1 MNFKLKKIGKA
12 AIAAVTNPKNFINP
26 LFSLSEMDKEIGK
39 INDQEKQEEKTRLE
53 TMQQAEIDASNQA
66 FQADLEKKRRASKR
80 SNVVFAGALG
90 GGNGVGLGG
99 QKKLLGL

>member
-1 MNFKLKKIGKA
+1 MKFKLKKIGKA
-12 AIAAVTNPKNFINP
+12 AIAAVTNPKNLINP
-26 LFSLSEMDKEIGK
+26 LFSISEMDKEIEK
-39 INDQEKQEEKTRLE
+39 ANDREKQEERTRLE
-53 TMQQAEIDASNQA
+53 AMQQAEIDASNQV

-99 QKKLLGL
+99 QKNLLGL